1 MRKKRKICISMAWLM
16 ALAWMLVLTAC
27 GTNRGQKEPVTL
39 TIWHVY
45 GGQTDSP
52 LNDMIDEFNQTIGKE
67 EGIYVQVASVTNT
80 NTIHEDVLAAANQDP
95 GAAKLPDLFVSYPK
109 TVLAMPD
116 ENILVDYR
124 DYFSEEELEMY
135 LPEFLEEGN
144 INGKQMILPVAKSTE
159 IMYINKTAF
168 DRFAE
173 ETGSGLEELNTWE
186 GVYETAEKYTA
197 WTDAQTPDVPNDGK
211 PFFVHDYHFNY
222 FQVGTE
228 SLGEDFFDGNTIAFG
243 EKFEQAWE
251 AYANAALH
259 GAVWLENG
267 YATEAL
273 RTGDA
278 IVSVA
283 SSASILYYSDVV
295 TYPDNNSEQIEII
308 ARPCPV
314 FRDGE
319 KFVMQ
324 RGAGICTVKSTQ
336 EKEKAACKFLKW
348 LTEPEKNVEFVT
360 QAGYAIVSVA
370 SSASILYYSDVVTYP
385 DNNSEQIEIIARPC
399 PVFRDGEK
407 FVMQRGAGICTVK
420 STQEKEKAACK
431 FLKWLTEPEKNV
443 EFVTQAGYM
452 PVTQEAFDTY
462 LPEAVENL
470 EDPKYKEL
478 YQAFQETQREYEFY
492 TPPQLTTYLEL
503 EMDFEENVRL
513 LLRAGRNSLLAQ
525 GMKEIDLVG
534 KSCEVLEQLKKRY
547 G

>member
-27 GTNRGQKEPVTL
+27 GMNRGQKEPVTL

-116 ENILVDYR
+116 EDILVDYR

-135 LPEFLEEGN
+135 LPGFLEEGN

-168 DRFAE
+168 DRFAD
-173 ETGSGLEELNTWE
+173 ETGSGLEDLNTWE
-186 GVYETAEKYTA
+186 GLYETAEKYTA

-319 KFVMQ
+319 K
-324 RGAGICTVKSTQ
+324 
-336 EKEKAACKFLKW
+336 L
-348 LTEPEKNVEFVT
+348 
-360 QAGYAIVSVA
+360 
-370 SSASILYYSDVVTYP
+370 
-385 DNNSEQIEIIARPC
+385 
-399 PVFRDGEK
+399 
-407 FVMQRGAGICTVK
+407 VMQRGAGICTVK

-525 GMKEIDLVG
+525 GMKEIDLAG

>member
-116 ENILVDYR
+116 EDILVDYR

-135 LPEFLEEGN
+135 LPGFLEEGN

-168 DRFAE
+168 DRFAD
-173 ETGSGLEELNTWE
+173 ETGSGLEDLNTWE
-186 GVYETAEKYTA
+186 GLYETAEKYTA

-319 KFVMQ
+319 K
-324 RGAGICTVKSTQ
+324 
-336 EKEKAACKFLKW
+336 L
-348 LTEPEKNVEFVT
+348 
-360 QAGYAIVSVA
+360 
-370 SSASILYYSDVVTYP
+370 
-385 DNNSEQIEIIARPC
+385 
-399 PVFRDGEK
+399 
-407 FVMQRGAGICTVK
+407 VMQRGAGICTVK

-525 GMKEIDLVG
+525 GMKEIDLAG